1 MFWIDQRNRVNAF
14 SSRLVNIEWHFELK
28 CLADGEVQLTGDA
41 GNKFERSQD
50 ANGTESAQIHVQ
62 IFLDDHR
69 HKSAKS
75 HHIHNPTLAHYIHIS
90 THINIEV
97 YIYIYQWRRD
107 PPAFANRRSFRFN
120 QLLSSLVLDIVRYGF
135 ICYCRLA
142 NAGSDGLVNGA
153 FT

>member
-50 ANGTESAQIHVQ
+50 ANGTEGAQIHVQ
-62 IFLDDHR
+62 VFLDDHR

-75 HHIHNPTLAHYIHIS
+75 HHIHNPTLALCLEVHELNTKKKKKTPNKHKKRKIS
-90 THINIEV
+90 NWKYE
-97 YIYIYQWRRD
+97 
-107 PPAFANRRSFRFN
+107 NKN
-120 QLLSSLVLDIVRYGF
+120 
-135 ICYCRLA
+135 
-142 NAGSDGLVNGA
+142 
-153 FT
+153 